1 MNSHGGA
8 ATPICSQRFDQR
20 FALFQKRSKAEFK
33 NGSMNW
39 AWTFE
44 IFRIKGCKV

>member
-1 MNSHGGA
+1 MA
-8 ATPICSQRFDQR
+8 ERPPRFVPRDSTNGL
-20 FALFQKRSKAEFK
+20 ALFQKRSKAEFK

-44 IFRIKGCKV
+44 IFRIKGCKA